1 MKDALEIVAQITRL
15 LEEAPGGAAILD
27 ALRTGR
33 MSPEEAMVKL
43 AEVAMEAGH
52 GEALVSASQRMEHL
66 TLSANLQEAADA
78 PVTMT
83 HDNGMEM
90 LNPLMEAALA
100 ERASLDGDV
109 PEMRS
114 GSIPEGGHPAVPVL
128 TDTMDPVV
136 LGMQLE
142 IASVEV
148 AEEIRLQV
156 AAHSNACAQIMDR
169 VEEDAAT
176 SGMDVQYALE
186 IAKRNLPAVPTGIT
200 GYEAGSL
207 PALRKASNVPTAALS
222 VLSDEQRRHYSYK
235 ALATTQ
241 GRVSLTGVI
250 QKGIIDYLRA
260 HSINAVAGDPFPDK
274 AVTTKWVVV
283 LWGAEDLSDGFN
295 PITTAIHSMCSDVM
309 EFITGHAEVCIR
321 VSPYHGIADRRF
333 GWTLVAG
340 PKERTT

>member
-1 MKDALEIVAQITRL
+1 MKDVLDIVAQVTRL
-15 LEEAPGGAAILD
+15 LEDTPGAAKVLD
-27 ALRTGR
+27 ALHEGR
-33 MSPEEAMVKL
+33 MPPEEAMAKL
-43 AEVAMEAGH
+43 AELALQAGH
-52 GEALVSASQRMEHL
+52 GEALVSASNHME
-66 TLSANLQEAADA
+66 EAARHHLDA

-90 LNPLMEAALA
+90 LNPLMEAAIA

-109 PEMRS
+109 PELRS

-148 AEEIRLQV
+148 AEEIRLLV
-156 AAHSNACAQIMDR
+156 TAHSNACAQIMDR
-169 VEEDAAT
+169 VEDDAAKE
-176 SGMDVQYALE
+176 GMDVQYALE
-186 IAKRNLPAVPTGIT
+186 IAKKNLPAVPAGVK

-207 PALRKASNVPTAALS
+207 PTLRKATQIPTSALS

-241 GRVSLTGVI
+241 GRTSLSGVI

-260 HSINAVAGDPFPDK
+260 HSINAVAGEPHPDT
-274 AVTTKWVVV
+274 AAITKWVVE
-283 LWGAEDLSDGFN
+283 LWGAEDLTDGFN
-295 PITTAIHSMCSDVM
+295 PITVAIHSMCSDVM
-309 EFITGHAEVCIR
+309 ESITGHTEVCIR
-321 VSPYHGIADRRF
+321 VSPYNGIADRRF